1 MRVLTPTK
9 PSQNSMHNATNSS
22 RKLIAAEM
30 ARAAELCNNRRGGCD
45 WREIFEEM
53 EFTAAYGHFIAI
65 TATAASEHDQ
75 GRNVTSDSETLLA
88 AFPALNRS

>member
-45 WREIFEEM
+45 WKEIFEEM
-53 EFTAAYGHFIAI
+53 EFAPTYGHFIAI